1 MTLAELKQHF
11 IIELETIYGKDECEQ
26 IFLIYLEDK
35 FDIQFNSENKI
46 DQLDTIFSD
55 LEKLKKGIPVQH
67 ITGKAFFYDHFF
79 FVNEHTLIPRPETE
93 ELIEIIKN
101 DYEKESPSSII
112 DLGTGSG
119 CIPISL
125 KKIFPN
131 AEVSALDVS
140 GKALEVATINA
151 KNLNTDI
158 LFLQQN
164 LLEDFDLA
172 KKFEVIISNPPYIR
186 NLEKKEMHQNVL
198 DFEPHLALFVE
209 DNHALIFYER
219 VIDFAEKHL
228 LENGT
233 IYCEIN
239 QYLGEETKTLFQTK
253 YKNVELIK
261 DISGNDRMIKATDYF
276 R

>member
-11 IIELETIYGKDECEQ
+11 ITELETIYDKDESEQ

-35 FDIQFNSENKI
+35 FGLQYTPHNKVEK
-46 DQLDTIFSD
+46 LDVIFSD
-55 LEKLKKGIPVQH
+55 LDKLKSGIPIQH
-67 ITGKAFFYDHFF
+67 ITEKAFFYDDFF
-79 FVNEHTLIPRPETE
+79 FVNQHTLIPRPETE

-101 DYEKESPSSII
+101 DYVKNPPSSII

-131 AEVSALDVS
+131 ANVSALDVS
-140 GKALEVATINA
+140 EKALEVAAINA

-158 LFLQQN
+158 LLIHQN
-164 LLEDFDLA
+164 LLEDFNLDR
-172 KKFEVIISNPPYIR
+172 KFEVIISNPPYIR
-186 NLEKKEMHQNVL
+186 NLEKEEMHKNVL

-209 DNHALIFYER
+209 DDNALIFYER
-219 VIDFAEKHL
+219 VIAFAENHL
-228 LENGT
+228 TENGV

-239 QYLGEETKTLFQTK
+239 QYLGEETKTLFLTK
-253 YKNVELIK
+253 YKNVQLIK
-261 DISGNDRMIKATDYF
+261 DISGNDRMIKATNN
-276 R
+276 